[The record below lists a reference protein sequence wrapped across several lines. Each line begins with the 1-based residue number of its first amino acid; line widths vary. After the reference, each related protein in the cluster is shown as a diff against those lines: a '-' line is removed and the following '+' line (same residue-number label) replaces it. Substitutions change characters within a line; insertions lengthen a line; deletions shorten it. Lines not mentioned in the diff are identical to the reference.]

1 MPPIAFKPSI
11 TLDAWEAILS
21 LLSFLPLEAP
31 VARGTLYTP
40 RSRIAR
46 RAC

>member
-31 VARGTLYTP
+31 VARGTLK
-40 RSRIAR
+40 SKKALQSLLLL
-46 RAC
+46 